1 MHTHTLDAPDHRELD
16 DPFCLTDDVAV
27 RLLADAPWRRLAVIG
42 DSIAEGLGDPVDGY
56 RDLPWA
62 ERLADGLSA
71 AVGDLSYLNLGVRG
85 LTAGEIR
92 RTQLTDA
99 LAFSPDL
106 AVVSA
111 GANDLLGGRFDPD
124 DLRAEVDAIVGPL
137 AECGALVVTF
147 GLLDLSRV
155 DLVPATRRS
164 ALREGLIRLNAL
176 TREVT
181 ERHRGVF
188 VDFFDHPAIGA
199 SLFSADLLHPNR
211 RGHAHIAAQVVR
223 SLARRLGG
231 VLEDRRP

>member
-106 AVVSA
+106 AVCPRARTTCSEVASTRTTCVPRSTPSSGRWPSVA
-111 GANDLLGGRFDPD
+111 RWSSRSGSSTSPAWTWSLRHGGQ
-124 DLRAEVDAIVGPL
+124 
-137 AECGALVVTF
+137 
-147 GLLDLSRV
+147 
-155 DLVPATRRS
+155 RS
-164 ALREGLIRLNAL
+164 GK
-176 TREVT
+176 
-181 ERHRGVF
+181 G
-188 VDFFDHPAIGA
+188 
-199 SLFSADLLHPNR
+199 
-211 RGHAHIAAQVVR
+211 
-223 SLARRLGG
+223 
-231 VLEDRRP
+231 